1 MSSKKILHILK
12 SNRDYGGAELFA
24 TSLERYAQSTDINL
38 KTLRLDDGLRNF
50 IHFISYI
57 IQCDKII
64 ASDYRS
70 IFVAYF
76 LRLFICK
83 NVTAI
88 VHSNNNWS
96 SKDEKLRKYLL
107 NGMESVLAVG
117 SRTEAYLSSKGVA
130 VTDVIQPIS
139 PLFFEVYSEKTWNCR
154 EFDFAFVGRFEK
166 EKNPLLAVEWV
177 RELAR
182 ILRRN
187 SRSVFIGDGSMTAEV
202 VEAGRVASKS
212 SISFMGALTH
222 KEAMQLLNNTRF
234 LVVTSEREAGIS
246 LVSQEAILNGCKL
259 ISTDAGDLDKLS
271 KNLRRKIGDCDLDF
285 LSQAPKNGQGRD
297 ELEALGI
304 EPKLVF
310 EKLINA

>member
-24 TSLERYAQSTDINL
+24 TSLERYAQSTDIKL

-70 IFVAYF
+70 ICVAYL
-76 LRLFICK
+76 LRLFISK

-96 SKDEKLRKYLL
+96 TKDEKLRKYLL
-107 NGMESVLAVG
+107 NSMEKVLAVG
-117 SRTEAYLSSKGVA
+117 SRTETYLSSKGVA

-139 PLFFEVYSEKTWNCR
+139 PLFFEAFSEKNWDRR
-154 EFDFAFVGRFEK
+154 EFDFAFVGRFEE
-166 EKNPLLAVEWV
+166 EKNPLLAVDWV
-177 RELAR
+177 GELAQ

-187 SRSVFIGDGSMTAEV
+187 ARSVFIGDGSMTAEV
-202 VEAGRVASKS
+202 VEAGRAASKS
-212 SISFMGALTH
+212 SISFVGALTH

-246 LVSQEAILNGCKL
+246 LVSQEAMLNGCKL

-271 KNLRRKIGDCDLDF
+271 KNLRRSICDCDLNF
-285 LSQAPKNGQGRD
+285 LSQAPKNGQGRH

-304 EPKLVF
+304 EPRLVF